1 VPKTDADWM
10 RLAIETTRSGLAKG
24 QTPFGAVITRDN
36 DLVVAAHNV
45 VWETTDITAHAE
57 VNALRLACKT
67 LGIVDLKGCT
77 IYSTTEPCP
86 MCFSAIHWANMDRI
100 VYGTSIADAAEAGF
114 NELPISN
121 FDMRRLGKSR
131 VEVMPDFLR
140 DEAKELFRIFRESG
154 RSKVY

>member
-1 VPKTDADWM
+1 M
-10 RLAIETTRSGLAKG
+10 RLAIETTRTGLAKG

-36 DLVVAAHNV
+36 DLVIAAHNV

-57 VNALRLACKT
+57 VNALRLACRK

-86 MCFSAIHWANMDRI
+86 MCFSAIHWANIDRI

-121 FDMRRLGKSR
+121 YDMKRLGNSR
-131 VEVMPDFLR
+131 VEVVGDFLR
-140 DEAKELFRIFRESG
+140 EEAKELFRIFKERG
-154 RSKVY
+154 TKVY

>member
-1 VPKTDADWM
+1 MPKTDADWM
-10 RLAIETTRSGLAKG
+10 RLAIETTRAGLAEG

-36 DLVVAAHNV
+36 ELVIAAHNV

-57 VNALRLACKT
+57 VNALRLACRK

-86 MCFSAIHWANMDRI
+86 MCFSAIHWANVDRI
-100 VYGTSIADAAEAGF
+100 VFGTSIADAAEAGF

-121 FDMRRLGKSR
+121 LEMKEKGKSR
-131 VEVMPDFLR
+131 VVIVPGFLSE
-140 DEAKELFRIFRESG
+140 EAKDLFRVFRERG
-154 RSKVY
+154 AKVY